1 MLWEKYDD
9 EKRGMSM
16 SPSGS
21 PFETGSVGQII
32 VSAIARFADRPAIA
46 DAHTAWTYRQ
56 FGAAIARYAAAL
68 EMLGLKKG
76 EGIAILSGNKVTQV
90 ACQFAAV
97 LIGMRYTALHP
108 LAAAATHTHILK
120 DAEIAALV
128 VDPYVVGRT
137 GIGFAQGVDCLRHVL
152 SLGPFDGATD
162 LVALAE
168 SATAGLLEDHADPAA
183 VAYLFYTGGT
193 TGLPKG
199 VMLPHRSIVGPA
211 ILQAADWDLPT
222 GDIRF
227 LAVTPTSHASGII
240 LPTIFLRGG
249 YVRLASGF
257 DAAGFC
263 KLVQDEKIN
272 MTFLVPTMLYVLLD
286 APMLASSDL
295 SSLQTIVY
303 GAAPTSADRMREAIG
318 CFGQVFVQL
327 FGQTEVPMCITTLR
341 KVDHDPARLDRL
353 GSCGLP
359 VASVQV
365 KLFDPDMREVGVEEP
380 GEICIRSSLVM
391 DGYWKQPE
399 ATAEAFRGG
408 WMHTGDVAKRTTDG
422 FLTIV
427 DRTKDLIISGGFNV
441 YPREVE
447 DALMAHPQVANAAVI
462 GIPDPKWGEAV
473 TAYVV
478 RREGAVVDEA
488 ALKAHVK
495 AVRGAIWA
503 PKTITFLSSIPL
515 TALGK
520 LDRKALRAQYGAS

>member
-1 MLWEKYDD
+1 
-9 EKRGMSM
+9 MSM
-16 SPSGS
+16 ISSGS
-21 PFETGSVGQII
+21 PFESGSVGQII
-32 VSAIARFADRPAIA
+32 VSAIARFPDRPAVA
-46 DAHTAWTYRQ
+46 DAQTSWTYRE
-56 FGAAIARYAAAL
+56 FGAAISRYMAAL
-68 EMLGLKKG
+68 TSLGLRKG
-76 EGIAILSGNKVTQV
+76 EGIAILSGNKAEQV
-90 ACQFAAV
+90 VCQFAAV
-97 LIGMRYTALHP
+97 LIGMPYTALHP
-108 LAAAATHTHILK
+108 LAAASTHTHILK

-128 VDPYVVGRT
+128 VDPYVVAKT
-137 GIGFAQGVDCLRHVL
+137 GIAFAKGVDCLRHVL
-152 SLGPFDGATD
+152 SLGPFEGATD
-162 LVALAE
+162 LVALVGA
-168 SATAGLLEDHADPAA
+168 SAASALVDHADATA

-211 ILQAADWDLPT
+211 ILQAADWDLPS

-257 DAAGFC
+257 DAASFC
-263 KLVQDEKIN
+263 KTVQDEKIN

-286 APMLASSDL
+286 SPGLSSSDL

-303 GAAPTSADRMREAIG
+303 GAAPMSADRMREAIG
-318 CFGQVFVQL
+318 RFGQVFVQL

-341 KVDHDPARLDRL
+341 KVDHDPARMDRL

-365 KLFDPDMREVGVEEP
+365 KLFDADMREVGTEES

-399 ATAEAFRGG
+399 ATQEAFRGG
-408 WMHTGDVAKRTTDG
+408 WMHTGDVARRSADG

-447 DALMAHPQVANAAVI
+447 DALLAHPHVSNAAVI
-462 GIPDPKWGEAV
+462 GIPDAKWGEAV

-478 RREGAVVDEA
+478 RRAGADVDEA

-503 PKTITFLSSIPL
+503 PKTITFLDSIPL

-520 LDRKALRAQYGAS
+520 LDRKALRTRHGAA